1 MRRVLRRR
9 VVDETVACMQDWAT
23 HLLPLA
29 IFGCMLYG
37 VGYPLYLFI
46 FFRNLKSNMKGERR
60 REVTMQGGDE

>member
-1 MRRVLRRR
+1 
-9 VVDETVACMQDWAT
+9 MQDWAT

-29 IFGCMLYG
+29 IFGFMLYG